1 MPKHLFQGFTFA
13 KLFSNSLHSNWYFQF
28 LHSLKRFIWVQKYK
42 IGRFS
47 TLFCRLLHLWLQE
60 QPTSFSKDAQ
70 NLFWHFK
77 SKKEIFSLMPKKI
90 FFHIKVLLGKEKNF
104 VPSRIYIFL
113 GKKVHSHSRYKL
125 SLICTFDKCNG
136 RDPLTLI
143 LHSASWN
150 FFSLHFIGKI
160 HE

>member
-13 KLFSNSLHSNWYFQF
+13 KVFSNSLHSNWYFQF

-77 SKKEIFSLMPKKI
+77 SKKEIFSLMPKKNL
-90 FFHIKVLLGKEKNF
+90 FPHQGFAKEEKKF
-104 VPSRIYIFL
+104 CSLSDLHFL

-143 LHSASWN
+143 LHSASWI
-150 FFSLHFIGKI
+150 FFLCIS
-160 HE
+160 